1 MDDSFSDF
9 MGFICNNYEI
19 VRSELR
25 KNYAS
30 SQDDGITLSPADVEL
45 ITQISANVSLAFL
58 RAYTEWHRQLHGER
72 QQ

>member
-9 MGFICNNYEI
+9 MGFIGNNYEI
-19 VRSELR
+19 VRNEIS
-25 KNYAS
+25 KNYGCL
-30 SQDDGITLSPADVEL
+30 QDGGVTLSPADVEL

-58 RAYTEWHRQLHGER
+58 RAYTEWHRQSHGER